1 MATYKKAEQ
10 GKAKAQFPDEDIY
23 KLFATQAVA
32 YSYHNYNIL
41 YQTNEGCY
49 YSSGK
54 NFVDILP
61 YFIKY
66 MKKGDVNTGGEPPKK
81 YIERFNQD
89 SKPQKG
95 KVWFI
100 YVDGRPNYKGQ
111 NRLFRV
117 DETEFKKKLGS
128 LDNNEELQL
137 FVMIARMM
145 NSHNLNGKK

>member
-1 MATYKKAEQ
+1 MATYSKSGQ
-10 GKAKAQFPDEDIY
+10 GKAKAQFSGEDIY

-41 YQTNEGCY
+41 YHTTQGCF
-49 YSSGK
+49 YSSGE
-54 NFVDILP
+54 NFIDILP

-81 YIERFNQD
+81 YIERFNQE

-100 YVDGRPNYKGQ
+100 YVDARPNYKGQ
-111 NRLFRV
+111 NTLFRI
-117 DETEFKKKLGS
+117 DETEFKKQLSS
-128 LDNNEELQL
+128 LKKCEGLQL
-137 FVMIARMM
+137 LSMVARMM
-145 NSHNLNGKK
+145 NHLNLNEKK